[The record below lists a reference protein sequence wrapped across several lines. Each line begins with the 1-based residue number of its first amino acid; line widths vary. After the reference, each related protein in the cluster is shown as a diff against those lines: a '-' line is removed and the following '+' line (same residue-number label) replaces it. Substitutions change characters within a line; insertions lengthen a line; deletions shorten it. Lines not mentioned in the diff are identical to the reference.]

1 MYLTSQRIGC
11 PHSLKRIQKPLKL
24 IERLLL
30 ASSNEGDVVLDPF
43 CGVGTVP
50 LACEIHKRDFY
61 AFEFNKEFVKIAKE
75 RISNWEK
82 ERVDSLMGLDKKR
95 ENISKLLYA

>member
-1 MYLTSQRIGC
+1 ML
-11 PHSLKRIQKPLKL
+11 LEDLQKGLSPLQIAGSKKLKL
-24 IERLLL
+24 IERLL

>member
-1 MYLTSQRIGC
+1 MYLTSQRHC
-11 PHSLKRIQKPLKL
+11 PHSTKRIQKPLKL

-61 AFEFNKEFVKIAKE
+61 AFEFNKNLL
-75 RISNWEK
+75 R
-82 ERVDSLMGLDKKR
+82 SLKR
-95 ENISKLLYA
+95 EYPIGKRKK